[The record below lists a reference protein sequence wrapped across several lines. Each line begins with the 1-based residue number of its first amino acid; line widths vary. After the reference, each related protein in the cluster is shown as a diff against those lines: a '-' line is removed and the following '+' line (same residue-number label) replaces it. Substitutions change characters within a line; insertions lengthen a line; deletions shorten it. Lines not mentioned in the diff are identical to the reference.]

1 MSSGILRS
9 PPFEDVNG
17 YIRTLERPIVHRYQE
32 IEAFPQ
38 ALNNSQ
44 MWNWST
50 RLFLTEA
57 RQNLTIETE
66 ADLPSKWTK
75 EELDGLE
82 KALKEHEIWLNTW
95 VEKQKS
101 VQSYED
107 PVIETTEMKARAKV
121 LESQLQK
128 LARRRIPKA
137 KKKSTTRS
145 SSTST
150 DAASA
155 TSSTVT
161 AVPTNETMKED
172 EPAAFEQEIPVNQSQ
187 EQIPIQPSPEEIRD
201 EL

>member
-1 MSSGILRS
+1 
-9 PPFEDVNG
+9 
-17 YIRTLERPIVHRYQE
+17 
-32 IEAFPQ
+32 
-38 ALNNSQ
+38 

-82 KALKEHEIWLNTW
+82 KTLKEHEVWLNTW

-101 VQSYED
+101 VKSYEN

-121 LESQLQK
+121 LEGQLAK

-137 KKKSTTRS
+137 KKTTTSTS
-145 SSTST
+145 ASSTAAATTTNAAESGETST
-150 DAASA
+150 
-155 TSSTVT
+155 T
-161 AVPTNETMKED
+161 AVPADNIHNDTKAESV
-172 EPAAFEQEIPVNQSQ
+172 EQEEIPVDASQ
-187 EQIPIQPSPEEIRD
+187 KQVPLQQHRPVDEIRD